1 MFALSS
7 AIHGSTFTQ
16 LCIFIYVFFYNCF
29 YGVYNLDSEI
39 ALISLLVPE
48 RGESLYIGLHKALFS
63 TVCLLTRLL
72 SLMNCRVF

>member
-1 MFALSS
+1 MFAPPS

-48 RGESLYIGLHKALFS
+48 RGESLYIGLHKALVPLSSALYVFS
-63 TVCLLTRLL
+63 RGCFL
-72 SLMNCRVF
+72 